1 MTSNKNC
8 MWCGRPQSDVNRLLP
23 GPQIF
28 ICEGCV
34 NGMGEFLHGKSPRG
48 ADQVREEIDHAV
60 QDSFQQLIKNLNLGP
75 LHEKYQRL
83 MRVKFKEEEGSPTFQ
98 EVFQEFKKGVE
109 AEINTGDYQTRY
121 DLAIAYHEMG
131 LAEDAFR
138 EMLAS
143 LRGSLKAK
151 DFERAKEIISALLYF
166 HGDSARAIRGIFLA
180 MNEAEIV
187 KL

>member
-1 MTSNKNC
+1 MTDKTC
-8 MWCGRPQSDVNRLLP
+8 CTWCGRSQAEVDRLLP
-23 GPQIF
+23 GPVLF
-28 ICEGCV
+28 ICDACV
-34 NGMGEFLHGKSPRG
+34 DGLNDLLHGRKPAGPDR
-48 ADQVREEIDHAV
+48 VREEIDNAV
-60 QDSFQQLIKNLNLGP
+60 QESFHNMVKQLNLGP
-75 LHEKYQRL
+75 LHDKYQRL

-98 EVFQEFKKGVE
+98 EIFQEFKKGVE
-109 AEINTGDYQTRY
+109 AEISPTDYQIRY

-138 EMLAS
+138 EMLSS
-143 LRGSLKAK
+143 LRGALKGK

-180 MNEAEIV
+180 MSEAEVV

>member
-1 MTSNKNC
+1 MVEKCNC
-8 MWCGRPQSDVNRLLP
+8 VWCGRSQSEVNRLLP
-23 GPQIF
+23 GPVIF
-28 ICEGCV
+28 ICDQCV
-34 NGMGEFLHGKSPRG
+34 SGMGEFLHDKKPVDPDRI
-48 ADQVREEIDHAV
+48 REEIDRAV
-60 QDSFQQLIKNLNLGP
+60 QDSFQHMVKQLNLGP

-83 MRVKFKEEEGSPTFQ
+83 MRVKFKEEEGNPTFD

-109 AEINTGDYQTRY
+109 AEINPRDYQIRY

-143 LRGSLKAK
+143 LRGALKAK
-151 DFERAKEIISALLYF
+151 DFERAKEIISAMLYF

-180 MNEAEIV
+180 MSEAEIV

>member
-1 MTSNKNC
+1 MANHKSC
-8 MWCGRPQSDVNRLLP
+8 AWCGRTQNEVDRLMP
-23 GPQIF
+23 GPTLF
-28 ICEGCV
+28 ICDGCV
-34 NGMGEFLHGKSPRG
+34 DGMSDLLHGRKPAGPDR
-48 ADQVREEIDHAV
+48 VREEIDTAV
-60 QDSFQQLIKNLNLGP
+60 QESFQHMVKQLNLGP

-83 MRVKFKEEEGSPTFQ
+83 MRVKFKEEEGSPTFD

-109 AEINTGDYQTRY
+109 AEINPRDYQTRY

-131 LAEDAFR
+131 LEEDAFR
-138 EMLAS
+138 EMLSS
-143 LRGSLKAK
+143 LRGALKAK

-180 MNEAEIV
+180 MSEAEVV

>member
-1 MTSNKNC
+1 MADKNYC
-8 MWCGRPQSDVNRLLP
+8 VWCGRSQAEVNRLLP
-23 GPQIF
+23 GPVIF
-28 ICEGCV
+28 ICDACV
-34 NGMGEFLHGKSPRG
+34 DGMSDFMHARLPAG
-48 ADQVREEIDHAV
+48 ADKIREEIDHAV
-60 QDSFQQLIKNLNLGP
+60 QDSFQHMVKNLNLGP

-83 MRVKFKEEEGSPTFQ
+83 MRVKFKEEEGSPTFS

-109 AEINTGDYQTRY
+109 AEIGGSDYQTRY

-143 LRGSLKAK
+143 LRGALKAK
-151 DFERAKEIISALLYF
+151 DFERAKEIIAALLYF

-180 MNEAEIV
+180 MSEAEVV